1 MPSTPLQDLIGS
13 IVALLPGLIPYLFL
27 VWVLAAIMTLVSLA
41 IDERNGEAHP
51 LRSSAWF
58 GLRIGIMFT
67 IVLIANE
74 ANAKGL
80 ISSSQF
86 GIASLAAFFSG
97 MSFSVTKS
105 WNPAPAASS
114 SKR

>member
-27 VWVLAAIMTLVSLA
+27 VWALAAVMTLVSLA
-41 IDERNGEAHP
+41 IDARNGEPHP

-105 WNPAPAASS
+105 WNPAPARS
-114 SKR
+114 SKQ